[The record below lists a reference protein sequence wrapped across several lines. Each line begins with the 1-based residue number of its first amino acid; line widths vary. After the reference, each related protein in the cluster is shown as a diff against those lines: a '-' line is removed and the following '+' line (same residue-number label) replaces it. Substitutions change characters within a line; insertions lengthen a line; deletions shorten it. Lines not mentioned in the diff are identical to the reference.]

1 MGMGLRPCGWTRG
14 VDWIMSI
21 ETELKLHIAPEHLA
35 KLKRHSLI
43 RSHTTGRARI
53 QELYSIYYDT
63 PDLELHRSR
72 MALRLRKAGKQW
84 LQTLKGGGQVS
95 AGLHQR
101 NEWEVPVP
109 AERLDF
115 AALAAAGGDLP
126 KGVRNRLQPVF
137 VTAFTRNS
145 RMLRYEGALIELCM
159 DSGEIR
165 SGSSRCPISEIEL
178 ELKEGEPQVLFRLG
192 LALLDIEPVQV
203 EHTSKAEYGYLLFSA
218 ARPAASKAKFPSLD
232 KTQGTGSALRELVAA
247 CLAHV
252 QANVH
257 GALLKVDA
265 EYLHQV
271 RVGLR
276 RLRVVLAAAERYRA
290 DEETPVLRAEVARL
304 CNELGRSRD
313 WDVFVTQTLAPLC
326 ARLPEHEGLRE
337 VLSQSEQERGR
348 QHVGMEDS
356 LASRDFQR
364 LLLRFGSWLN
374 GAGWDRDEQPL
385 ERFARKRLD
394 KYHRRVLALGHG
406 SVPGNAEQLH
416 ELRIACKKLRYSIE
430 MFGSLFGKTAG
441 FVESLSELQDILGAL
456 NDIVVAHRLLDGLD
470 NAARH
475 DTLQLIRDWMQHDQA
490 ERIAGFDKAWRR
502 FAQREA
508 CWDMAGAA

>member
-1 MGMGLRPCGWTRG
+1 MG
-14 VDWIMSI
+14 I
-21 ETELKLHIAPEHLA
+21 ETELKLHIAPEYLA
-35 KLKRHSLI
+35 KLKRHPLI
-43 RSHTTGRARI
+43 RAHTTGRAST

-72 MALRLRKAGKQW
+72 MALRLRKVGPQW

-109 AERLDF
+109 SERLDF

-137 VTAFTRNS
+137 ITAFTRNS

-165 SGSSRCPISEIEL
+165 SGSSRCPISELEL
-178 ELKEGEPQVLFRLG
+178 ELKAGEPQVLFRLG
-192 LALLDIEPVQV
+192 LALLDVVPVQV
-203 EHTSKAEYGYLLFSA
+203 EHTSKAEYGHLLFSA
-218 ARPAASKAKFPSLD
+218 ARPAASKAKFPSLN
-232 KTQGTGSALRELVAA
+232 KAQGTGSVLRDLIAT

-252 QANVH
+252 QANVPR
-257 GALLKVDA
+257 ALLKVDA

-276 RLRVVLAAAERYRA
+276 RLRVILTAAQRYRA
-290 DEETPVLRAEVARL
+290 DAETPALRAAVAGL
-304 CNELGRSRD
+304 CKELGRSRD

-326 ARLPEHEGLRE
+326 ARLPEHAGLRE
-337 VLSQSEQERGR
+337 VLAESEQERSR
-348 QHVGMEDS
+348 QHAGMEDS
-356 LASRDFQR
+356 LASRDFQQ
-364 LLLRFGSWLN
+364 LLLRFGVWFN
-374 GAGWDRDEQPL
+374 DAGWDQDLQPL
-385 ERFARKRLD
+385 ESFARKRIQ
-394 KYHRRVLALGHG
+394 KYHRKVLALGQG
-406 SVPGNAEQLH
+406 IMPGDAERLH
-416 ELRIACKKLRYSIE
+416 ELRIVCKKLRYSIE

-456 NDIVVAHRLLDGLD
+456 NDIAVAHRLLDRLD
-470 NAARH
+470 NAARR
-475 DTLQLIRDWMQHDQA
+475 DTLLLIRDWMQHDQA
-490 ERIAGFDKAWRR
+490 ARIADFDKAWRR
-502 FAQREA
+502 FAQRRGD
-508 CWDMAGAA
+508 WDATAQA